1 MARTRPLGV
10 NTWVWTSPLTDASLR
25 EIAPRVAGWGFD
37 VLELPVED
45 VTDWNPQQAARVLAD
60 HGLGASVSLVMGP
73 GRELVTADA
82 GTVRRT
88 QDYLRQVVDM
98 ARTVGAGVIGGPA
111 YASVGRTWR
120 MTPGQREA
128 AYAELVEHLAPVVDH
143 AMAAGVRIG
152 LEPLNRYETSL
163 VNTVDQGLAVVAPLP
178 SAGIGLMLDIYHMN
192 IEETDLAAA
201 VTRAGDRI
209 AHVQVCGNDRG
220 APGSDHL
227 DWPAFLG
234 ALDRVGYDGSLCIES
249 FTADN
254 ATIATAAS
262 IWRPLAPTQDAIAVD
277 GLDFLKGLMRG

>member
-1 MARTRPLGV
+1 
-10 NTWVWTSPLTDASLR
+10 
-25 EIAPRVAGWGFD
+25 
-37 VLELPVED
+37 
-45 VTDWNPQQAARVLAD
+45 
-60 HGLGASVSLVMGP
+60 
-73 GRELVTADA
+73 
-82 GTVRRT
+82 
-88 QDYLRQVVDM
+88 
-98 ARTVGAGVIGGPA
+98 
-111 YASVGRTWR
+111 
-120 MTPGQREA
+120 
-128 AYAELVEHLAPVVDH
+128 
-143 AMAAGVRIG
+143 MAAGVRIG

-178 SAGIGLMLDIYHMN
+178 TEGIGLMLDIYHMN

-220 APGSDHL
+220 APGNDHL

-262 IWRPLAPTQDAIAVD
+262 IWRSLAPTQDAIAVD
-277 GLDFLKGLMRG
+277 GLAFLKGLMRG

>member
-45 VTDWNPQQAARVLAD
+45 VTDWNPQLAAGVLAD
-60 HGLGASVSLVMGP
+60 NGLAASVSLVMGP
-73 GRELVTADA
+73 GRELVSADG
-82 GTVRRT
+82 GTIRRT

-98 ARTVGAGVIGGPA
+98 AHAVGSRVIGGPA

-120 MTPGQREA
+120 MTAGQREA
-128 AYAELVEHLAPVVDH
+128 AYAELVDHLAPVVEH

-178 SAGIGLMLDIYHMN
+178 SEGIGLMLDIYHMN

-227 DWPAFLG
+227 DWHAFLG

-262 IWRPLAPTQDAIAVD
+262 IWRPLALTQDAIAVD